1 MKNNKNNNV
10 KKKIKFE
17 AFFINEKDY
26 QNIKKKIKKVDDR
39 FSNLEYK
46 YLKYMKK
53 TKIKV

>member
-26 QNIKKKIKKVDDR
+26 QKIKKKIKKVDDR

-46 YLKYMKK
+46 YLKYIKK
-53 TKIKV
+53 NKN

>member
-53 TKIKV
+53 NKN